1 VVACGA
7 NTYSTGASDTCT
19 DCVGGHSGAGASSC
33 VTTPPGHFYDSGS
46 NADVEC
52 PAGTFSETGAASE
65 EECGACEG
73 GGQFSPTGSS
83 YCSVAGAGQ
92 VPTGDRTDSTP
103 CPKNHF
109 STGAVNSCTPC
120 INGHSPVGSVACIS
134 TPVGYYFHE
143 VDSSDVPCPAGRHS
157 TGAASIEEC
166 QLCEDGFIAASPGSG
181 FCSVC
186 SAGTYSNTNNTECV
200 DCGIGKMS
208 GTAASTC
215 ELCED
220 GKFTKAQGSSE
231 CTLCTD
237 VISKSTGS
245 SNQCYCKP
253 GWYLA
258 ESGIECEEMMEG
270 AADNTPRA
278 TLAELPLEEG
288 FWRATD
294 SSLEVKSCMVPEAC
308 VGGNSTEE
316 YCREGHTG
324 PYCNVCEDN
333 YSKDVFGLCNS
344 CAGEGDMMSVLLTI
358 LTLIAM
364 IVAAYFFNKKVLKKY
379 KKEVRGMKAAFR
391 IMFVSYQILAVL
403 PSIVPEMKLPENF
416 TEAMEG
422 INFLNLNPFQL
433 MNLGCLSSGFNFHA
447 QLVIM
452 TIFPLILCAALF
464 LIGSLR
470 RSWKGMMETL
480 ILVVLYAVL
489 PSVSTT
495 VFAAIPCDELDT
507 GEKFLIVDY
516 AINCDESSYTLFA
529 AYAGLMMLVY
539 PIGVPALFAWL
550 LARKKKHIVQPV
562 ADREEDNELAGIG
575 FLFDNYKP
583 SCWYFEIVVT
593 VLRLLLTGV
602 LGLIE
607 PGSATQLCVGML
619 IAVGAM
625 LQLCVYLPYENKRD
639 NVLSVLGYVQIFLV
653 MLCGLM
659 LKCRRLPRGWTR
671 RCWGCC

>member
-1 VVACGA
+1 
-7 NTYSTGASDTCT
+7 
-19 DCVGGHSGAGASSC
+19 
-33 VTTPPGHFYDSGS
+33 
-46 NADVEC
+46 
-52 PAGTFSETGAASE
+52 
-65 EECGACEG
+65 
-73 GGQFSPTGSS
+73 
-83 YCSVAGAGQ
+83 
-92 VPTGDRTDSTP
+92 
-103 CPKNHF
+103 
-109 STGAVNSCTPC
+109 
-120 INGHSPVGSVACIS
+120 
-134 TPVGYYFHE
+134 
-143 VDSSDVPCPAGRHS
+143 
-157 TGAASIEEC
+157 
-166 QLCEDGFIAASPGSG
+166 
-181 FCSVC
+181 
-186 SAGTYSNTNNTECV
+186 
-200 DCGIGKMS
+200 
-208 GTAASTC
+208 
-215 ELCED
+215 
-220 GKFTKAQGSSE
+220 
-231 CTLCTD
+231 
-237 VISKSTGS
+237 
-245 SNQCYCKP
+245 
-253 GWYLA
+253 
-258 ESGIECEEMMEG
+258 
-270 AADNTPRA
+270 
-278 TLAELPLEEG
+278 
-288 FWRATD
+288 
-294 SSLEVKSCMVPEAC
+294 
-308 VGGNSTEE
+308 
-316 YCREGHTG
+316 
-324 PYCNVCEDN
+324 
-333 YSKDVFGLCNS
+333 
-344 CAGEGDMMSVLLTI
+344 
-358 LTLIAM
+358 
-364 IVAAYFFNKKVLKKY
+364 
-379 KKEVRGMKAAFR
+379 
-391 IMFVSYQILAVL
+391 
-403 PSIVPEMKLPENF
+403 MKLPENF
-416 TEAMEG
+416 TEAMES

-550 LARKKKHIVQPV
+550 LARKKKHIMQPV

-625 LQLCVYLPYENKRD
+625 LQLCKVEPYENGRD

-653 MLCGLM
+653 MMCALM
-659 LKCRRLPRGWTR
+659 LKVQVFATGVDKDMLGILLVLVNVMVLVVAGALVVVNFFRQREESYESNNAAAILKSEVGKKQKKMGKNWKKGGEESLDELGIELGEVFTERESSFANVNPMKANSEKQKKAEVWETFVDHASGKEYYVNQGTGETSWDKRLV
-671 RCWGCC
+671 